1 MINVEFTNEI
11 NDIVTENLYQ
21 WDNYQTLKIS
31 GINFGSVTPKV
42 HFANKK
48 SKEALV
54 VTGSLQ
60 SDGSFE
66 VSIPNSLL
74 TEKYDILA
82 YVYTNT
88 GLTNK
93 TIKSITIPIIA
104 RLKPSEY
111 YQPSDEDIAQIE
123 AIELEAKAI
132 IDGLTASEYDENETY
147 KRPNIVYY
155 NQCAYMCNSSVEIT
169 GITPTDTSKWQL
181 IVQGELIT
189 GVSVNEEGKLAFTT
203 SKGSI
208 HTVDFSTIDTVAVDD
223 KDIPALNLTQEDVK
237 KVKTSDV
244 VKLEDLTNTSQ
255 TQDGKTYWALAYG
268 LYAIT
273 VKYNDRYYNVVA
285 LIDKTG
291 MYDEDDLVLLRVYN
305 GVVSHEVIY
314 GDPFKTESST
324 SLIQGLYASDT
335 NIQIVKVVKIMGV

>member
-11 NDIVTENLYQ
+11 NDITTENLYQ

-31 GINFGSVTPKV
+31 GISFGSVTPKV

-60 SDGSFE
+60 SDGSLE

-169 GITPTDTSKWQL
+169 GIAPTDTSKWQL

-203 SKGSI
+203 SKGST

-223 KDIPALNLTQEDVK
+223 KDIPALNLTKEDVD
-237 KVKTSDV
+237 KVKNSDV

-255 TQDGKTYWALAYG
+255 TQDGKTYWALEYG
-268 LYAIT
+268 LYSIT
-273 VKYNDRYYNVVA
+273 VKYNDKYYNVVS

-291 MYDEDDLVLLRVYN
+291 MYDEDDLVLLRVYS
-305 GVVSHEVIY
+305 GVVSYEVIY
-314 GDPFKTESST
+314 GDPFKTETTS
-324 SLIQGLYASDT
+324 SLIQGLYASGT
-335 NIQIVKVVKIMGV
+335 SIEIIKVVKIMGV

>member
-11 NDIVTENLYQ
+11 NDITTENLYQ
-21 WDNYQTLKIS
+21 WDTYQTLKIS

-132 IDGLTASEYDENETY
+132 IDGLTASEYDETETY

-169 GITPTDTSKWQL
+169 GIPPTDTSKWRE
-181 IVQGELIT
+181 IVHGEHISN
-189 GVSVNEEGKLAFTT
+189 VSVGEDGKLTFIT
-203 SKGSI
+203 SSGTSYSI
-208 HTVDFSTIDTVAVDD
+208 DFQTKEVKLVDD
-223 KDIPALNLTQEDVK
+223 ADIPALNLTQEDVD
-237 KVKTSDV
+237 KVKNSDV
-244 VKLEDLTNTSQ
+244 VKLEDLTSTSQ
-255 TQDGKTYWALAYG
+255 TQDGKTYWSLANG
-268 LYAIT
+268 LYSIT
-273 VKYNDRYYNVVA
+273 VKYNDKYYNIVA
-285 LIDKTG
+285 VIDRTG
-291 MYDEDDLVLLRVYN
+291 LYSEDDIIIGTV
-305 GVVSHEVIY
+305 GGASIKH
-314 GDPFKTESST
+314 GDPFKTESSS

-335 NIQIVKVVKIMGV
+335 SIQIVKVVKIMGV

>member
-31 GINFGSVTPKV
+31 GISFGSVTPRV

-132 IDGLTASEYDENETY
+132 IDGLTASEYDETETY

-155 NQCAYMCNSSVEIT
+155 NQCAYMCKSNVEIT
-169 GITPTDTSKWQL
+169 GVLPTDTSKWQE
-181 IVQGELIT
+181 IMHGEHIS
-189 GVSVNEEGKLAFTT
+189 GVSVGEDGKLTFIT
-203 SKGSI
+203 SSGTSYSI
-208 HTVDFSTIDTVAVDD
+208 DFQTKEVTLVDD
-223 KDIPALNLTQEDVK
+223 ADIPALNLTQEDVE
-237 KVKTSDV
+237 KVKNSDV

-255 TQDGKTYWALAYG
+255 TQDGKTYWSLDKG
-268 LYAIT
+268 LYSIT
-273 VKYNDRYYNVVA
+273 VKYNDKYYNVVA

-305 GVVSHEVIY
+305 GGVSHEVIY
-314 GDPFKTESST
+314 GDPFKTETTS